1 MAGEVQPLFQQI
13 SRKKQ
18 KTELTLQ
25 KEEVSIETR
34 RRIFY
39 LEFYGSVNT
48 VNPL

>member
-39 LEFYGSVNT
+39 LEFYSSVNT